1 VKCELCPAHGRR
13 TGGPYR
19 RVLCIPA
26 LCWAALP
33 AEAQISWNPTPSF
46 FFLPSVS
53 LLLYYVSPT
62 FCPWPHRTLACQTF
76 NVKRCC
82 LGCRHTLPLF
92 FMSLDIYGRF
102 LSSSVQLS
110 IGGQPPCLDF

>member
-46 FFLPSVS
+46 FF
-53 LLLYYVSPT
+53 SP
-62 FCPWPHRTLACQTF
+62 
-76 NVKRCC
+76 VC
-82 LGCRHTLPLF
+82 LVATVLCFANLLPLTAPHT
-92 FMSLDIYGRF
+92 
-102 LSSSVQLS
+102 SVWIFQR
-110 IGGQPPCLDF
+110 